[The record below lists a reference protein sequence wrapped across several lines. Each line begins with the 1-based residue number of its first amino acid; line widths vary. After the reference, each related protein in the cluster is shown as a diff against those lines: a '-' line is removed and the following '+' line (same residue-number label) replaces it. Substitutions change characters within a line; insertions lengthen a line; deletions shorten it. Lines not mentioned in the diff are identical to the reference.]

1 MGLTSKQTVEIAL
14 IAAAIEK
21 LPHLNP
27 TPYAS
32 KYSDLSPW
40 PQFRVLRSGSIL
52 ATGFAE
58 LPPDTDPLQMTLAK
72 PFYQIDLAHAVE
84 TAMTAPDARRVLK
97 FRALH

>member
-1 MGLTSKQTVEIAL
+1 
-14 IAAAIEK
+14 
-21 LPHLNP
+21 
-27 TPYAS
+27 
-32 KYSDLSPW
+32 
-40 PQFRVLRSGSIL
+40 L

-58 LPPDTDPLQMTLAK
+58 LPSDTDPLQMTLAK

>member
-1 MGLTSKQTVEIAL
+1 
-14 IAAAIEK
+14 
-21 LPHLNP
+21 
-27 TPYAS
+27 
-32 KYSDLSPW
+32 
-40 PQFRVLRSGSIL
+40 L